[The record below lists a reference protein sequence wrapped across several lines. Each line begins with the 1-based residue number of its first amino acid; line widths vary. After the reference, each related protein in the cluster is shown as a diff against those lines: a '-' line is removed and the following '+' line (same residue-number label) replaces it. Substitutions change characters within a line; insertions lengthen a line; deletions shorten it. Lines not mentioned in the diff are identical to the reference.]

1 MGYVK
6 DLYDLIEQASF
17 AIKIK
22 DLDYDDFGLVFR
34 TSFVCNSSL
43 YLSVSIYIEHGE
55 FVVSTALNYLRDKV
69 TPISKKSYSIDNK
82 RGIIDD
88 LSSMLS
94 KLAELD
100 NSIAKNF
107 EKFNR
112 HEKPQSD
119 VTWKQ
124 GFIEELTRVFGRTET
139 TLMACSVTLYVHF
152 DEETD
157 SIKVILS
164 RGLSM
169 SDEKYLLYTTVNE
182 TNYRGVLDTVKT
194 IYSEFRNNFYDIIDI
209 ISELK
214 NLGE

>member
-1 MGYVK
+1 MGYVE
-6 DLYDLIEQASF
+6 DLYDLIERSDF

-43 YLSVSIYIEHGE
+43 YLSVSIYMEHGD
-55 FVVSTALNYLRDKV
+55 FVVSTALNYLRGEV

-88 LSSMLS
+88 LLSMIS

-107 EKFNR
+107 KKFNMY
-112 HEKPQSD
+112 EKPQSND
-119 VTWKQ
+119 TWKQ
-124 GFIEELTRVFGRTET
+124 EFIEELTRVFGRTEI
-139 TLMACSVTLYVHF
+139 TLMACSVALYVHF

-164 RGLSM
+164 RGISM
-169 SDEKYLLYTTVNE
+169 PDEKYLLYTTVNE
-182 TNYRGVLDTVKT
+182 INYRGVLATVKT
-194 IYSEFRNNFYDIIDI
+194 IYSEFRNNFYDIIDVI
-209 ISELK
+209 TALK
-214 NLGE
+214 NI

>member
-1 MGYVK
+1 MGYVE
-6 DLYDLIEQASF
+6 DLYDLIEKSSF
-17 AIKIK
+17 TIKIK
-22 DLDYDDFGLVFR
+22 DLGYDDFGLVFR

-55 FVVSTALNYLRDKV
+55 FVVSTALNYLRDEV

-82 RGIIDD
+82 HGIIDD

-107 EKFNR
+107 RKFNR
-112 HEKPQSD
+112 YEKPQND
-119 VTWKQ
+119 GTWKQ
-124 GFIEELTRVFGRTET
+124 EFIEELTRVFGGIET
-139 TLMACSVTLYVHF
+139 TLMACSVALYVHF
-152 DEETD
+152 DEEAD

-164 RGLSM
+164 RGISM
-169 SDEKYLLYTTVNE
+169 PDEKYLLYTVVNE
-182 TNYRGVLDTVKT
+182 TNYRGVLDTVET
-194 IYSEFRNNFYDIIDI
+194 IHSEFRNSFYDIVDI

-214 NLGE
+214 NI

>member
-1 MGYVK
+1 MGYVEG
-6 DLYDLIEQASF
+6 LYNLIEQSSF

-22 DLDYDDFGLVFR
+22 DLDYDDFGLDFR

-43 YLSVSIYIEHGE
+43 YLSVGIYIEHGE
-55 FVVSTALNYLRDKV
+55 FVVSTALNYLRDE
-69 TPISKKSYSIDNK
+69 TTLISKKSYSVDNK

-88 LSSMLS
+88 LSSMIS
-94 KLAELD
+94 KLAELE

-112 HEKPQSD
+112 YEKPQND
-119 VTWKQ
+119 GTWKQ
-124 GFIEELTRVFGRTET
+124 EFIEELHRVFGGTET

-152 DEETD
+152 DEEAD

-164 RGLSM
+164 RGISM
-169 SDEKYLLYTTVNE
+169 PDEKYLLYTTVNE

-194 IYSEFRNNFYDIIDI
+194 IYSEFRNNFYDIIDV

-214 NLGE
+214 NI